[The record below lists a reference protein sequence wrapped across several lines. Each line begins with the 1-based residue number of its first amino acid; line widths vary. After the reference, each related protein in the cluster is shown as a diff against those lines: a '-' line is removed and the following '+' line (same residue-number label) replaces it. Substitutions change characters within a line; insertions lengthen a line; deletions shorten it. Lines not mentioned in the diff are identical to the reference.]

1 MVWGAVAMLETVK
14 ILIEVV
20 RNTMYNLIEQVQNII
35 KYTIQTNSI

>member
-1 MVWGAVAMLETVK
+1 MLETVK

-35 KYTIQTNSI
+35 KYTIQTNNI

>member
-1 MVWGAVAMLETVK
+1 MLETVK